1 MFHQTSQSSWET
13 RQGSLLDHWPSSGI
27 HVWGG
32 KLQVRNIQHW
42 KNICHLHLCFVRRR
56 PRGFRRKAQKPPYQ
70 IGPYQ
75 SPPSSQDIIRH
86 VSDTCPA
93 PARHVGGPYEA
104 VSPVVTSVGGVPG
117 TEYSSHGVD
126 SLLQTSHSSSF
137 VPFNNNHVLSSVPG
151 SNFFSQND
159 L

>member
-1 MFHQTSQSSWET
+1 MGDQARDITGPLTQLRNTCLRREA
-13 RQGSLLDHWPSSGI
+13 SG
-27 HVWGG
+27 
-32 KLQVRNIQHW
+32 KKYLAK